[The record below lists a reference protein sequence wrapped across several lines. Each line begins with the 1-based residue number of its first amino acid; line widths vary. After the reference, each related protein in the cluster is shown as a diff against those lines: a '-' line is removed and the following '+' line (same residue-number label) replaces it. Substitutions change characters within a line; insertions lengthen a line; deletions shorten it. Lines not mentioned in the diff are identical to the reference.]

1 MKYKP
6 SRDLPRFARQHNTL
20 SPTEL
25 AKIILMRRNKEVRSQ
40 TISMWFLRNPKV
52 YDMLKAEIL
61 KEELP
66 ALEVSETIFRNGTF
80 EELPSVK
87 LWIEEMKS
95 RDIVHCMDN
104 VAALKR
110 ACMGRF
116 KGLGVDF
123 VKEGLMC
130 MKHPDRYTL
139 KDAQDLVKLMKQ
151 KNLET
156 SSVRLPLR
164 NFLMSK
170 GINVKFKLSGAKS
183 KGFGKFADLFVEKPI
198 LLGML
203 DYIKELNYEVYAATL
218 FMYKTGTRINATLK
232 ARIEDMRTE
241 REGDTLYREI
251 TVHDKGRRSKHAEG
265 KAWKKHIDEQLWNA
279 LKPFLVILNKDGVVL
294 GNREKGLLFEH
305 ATEQDCAKLNRAAM
319 KVFIPSLND
328 RIPMPN
334 HFWRHMFFQH
344 MLRATDWNYKVAAAL
359 GGSTAASV
367 EESYGQPPRA
377 VKRKWGLK
385 YIPTI

>member
-6 SRDLPRFARQHNTL
+6 AHDLPKFAHQHNTL

-25 AKIILMRRNKEVRSQ
+25 SKIILMRRNKDVRPQ
-40 TISMWFLRNPKV
+40 TISMWFLRNPTV
-52 YDMLKAEIL
+52 YDQLKADIL

-66 ALEVSETIFRNGTF
+66 AVEVLPNIFRNGTF
-80 EELPSVK
+80 EEVASVK

-95 RDIVHCMDN
+95 RDLVHVKDN
-104 VAALKR
+104 VAGLKR

-116 KGLGVDF
+116 SRLKVDF

-130 MKHPDRYTL
+130 LKHPDRYTL
-139 KDAQDLVKLMKQ
+139 KDAQELIKLMKD
-151 KNLET
+151 KGLET

-170 GINVKFKLSGAKS
+170 GINVKFKISGAKS
-183 KGFGKFADLFVEKPI
+183 KGFGKFADLYVEKPI

-203 DYIKELNYEVYAATL
+203 DYIKELNYEVYAATA

-232 ARIEDMRTE
+232 ARVEHLRTE
-241 REGDTLYREI
+241 RDGDTLYREI
-251 TVHDKGRRSKHAEG
+251 TVHDKGRRSKHADG
-265 KAWKKHIDEQLWNA
+265 KPWKKHIDATLWDI
-279 LKPFLVILNKDGVVL
+279 LKPLIGD
-294 GNREKGLLFEH
+294 REKGLVFEH
-305 ATEQDCAKLNRAAM
+305 VTESDCAKLNRAAI
-319 KVFIPSLND
+319 KQFIPSLNE

-344 MLRATDWNYKVAAAL
+344 MLRATDWNYKIAAAL

-377 VKRKWGLK
+377 IKTKWGLK

>member
-25 AKIILMRRNKEVRSQ
+25 SKIILMRRNKEVRPQ
-40 TISMWFLRNPKV
+40 TISMWFLRNPMV
-52 YDMLKAEIL
+52 LAELKAEIL

-66 ALEVSETIFRNGTF
+66 ALEVSETIFKNGTF

-87 LWIEEMKS
+87 LWIKEMKS
-95 RDIVHCMDN
+95 RDIKNYKAN
-104 VAALKR
+104 VGTLKR

-116 KGLGVDF
+116 KGLGIDL

-139 KDAQDLVKLMKQ
+139 KDAQDLDEEI
-151 KNLET
+151 KNRGLDT
-156 SSVRLPLR
+156 ASFRLPLR

-183 KGFGKFADLFVEKPI
+183 RGFGKFADLFVEKPM

-203 DYIKELNYEVYAATL
+203 DYLKELNYEVFAATC

-232 ARIEDMRTE
+232 ARVENLRTE
-241 REGDTLYREI
+241 RDGDILYREI
-251 TVHDKGRRSKHAEG
+251 TVHDKARRSKYADG
-265 KAWKKHIDEQLWNA
+265 KPWKKHVDETLWEV
-279 LKPFLVILNKDGVVL
+279 LKPLL
-294 GNREKGLLFEH
+294 GNREKGLIFEH
-305 ATEQDCAKLNRAAM
+305 ATERDCAKLNRAAI
-319 KVFIPSLND
+319 KQFIPSLNE